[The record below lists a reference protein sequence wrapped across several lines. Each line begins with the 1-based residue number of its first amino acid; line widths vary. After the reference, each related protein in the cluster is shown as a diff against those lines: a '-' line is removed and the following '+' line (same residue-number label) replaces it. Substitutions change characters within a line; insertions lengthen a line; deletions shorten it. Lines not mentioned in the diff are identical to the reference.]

1 MDMANDPELVQE
13 AKDRLADRYTS
24 SELCE
29 LLEVP
34 VEDIIETY
42 WEQLLDKAELF
53 EELNQMECEE

>member
-1 MDMANDPELVQE
+1 MRDPELEQA
-13 AKDRLADRYTS
+13 AKDRLADRYTA

-42 WEQLLDKAELF
+42 WECLLDKAALF
-53 EELNQMECEE
+53 EEEFGEDNALH